1 MLKVKKAV
9 REEIFGD
16 DREFDSPH
24 APTVLPLKNNNVLA
38 AWFGGRFEKDPDTA
52 IWTAK
57 RLNGVWQKPKKTVDV
72 MNIAAWNPVL
82 FRLNNDRIILYF
94 KLGPEIPKWHT
105 EYVYS
110 DDEGKTWS

>member
-38 AWFGGRFEKDPDTA
+38 AWFGGRFER
-52 IWTAK
+52 I
-57 RLNGVWQKPKKTVDV
+57 RIL
-72 MNIAAWNPVL
+72 L
-82 FRLNNDRIILYF
+82 FGLQRD
-94 KLGPEIPKWHT
+94 
-105 EYVYS
+105 
-110 DDEGKTWS
+110 